1 MTENTKQVS
10 EAAEYIRSESLINPS
25 VAVVLGSGLGDLAE
39 DLPDSISIPYKSI
52 PHFSASC
59 VPGHLGN
66 LVLCEAW
73 GLGIAFMQGRFH
85 YYEGLSMA
93 EVAFPVR
100 VLNAL
105 GAKTIIVT
113 NASGGISEGLKPGSF
128 MIIEDHIN
136 LMGANPLIGI
146 PQTDYGRDRFVDMT
160 CAYDPDYIDLAIK
173 ASMEAGVP
181 AKRGV
186 FAAMPGPCYE
196 TPAEI
201 KVLKAMGADAV
212 SMSTVPE
219 VIMARYLGMRVLG
232 ISLVSNRAAGL
243 SKEGPRHGEVLEIA
257 RDSLGDFDRLLSA
270 ILAKISQLLP

>member
-1 MTENTKQVS
+1 
-10 EAAEYIRSESLINPS
+10 
-25 VAVVLGSGLGDLAE
+25 VVLGSGLGNLAE
-39 DLPDSISIPYKSI
+39 DLPGSVTIPYKSI
-52 PHFSASC
+52 PHFSASS
-59 VPGHLGN
+59 VPGHSGN
-66 LVLCEAW
+66 LILCEAW

-105 GAKTIIVT
+105 GAKVIIVT
-113 NASGGISEGLKPGSF
+113 NASGGISEGLIPGSF

-136 LMGANPLIGI
+136 LMRANPLIGI
-146 PQTDYGRDRFVDMT
+146 PQTDDGLDRFVDMT
-160 CAYDPDYIDLAIK
+160 CAYDPRYIDLAVS
-173 ASMEAGVP
+173 AGMEACVP
-181 AKRGV
+181 VMRGV
-186 FAAMPGPCYE
+186 LAALPGPCYE

-201 KVLKAMGADAV
+201 NMLKSMGADAV

-219 VIMARYLGMRVLG
+219 VIMARYLGMKVLG

-243 SKEGPRHGEVLEIA
+243 SKNGPRHGEVLEIA
-257 RDSLGDFDRLLSA
+257 QSSLSDFDKLLSA

>member
-1 MTENTKQVS
+1 M
-10 EAAEYIRSESLINPS
+10 I
-25 VAVVLGSGLGDLAE
+25 LGSGLGSLAE
-39 DLPDSISIPYKSI
+39 NLPDSTTIPYKSI
-52 PHFSASC
+52 PHFSSSS
-59 VPGHLGN
+59 VPGHTGN
-66 LVLCEAW
+66 LVLCEVW
-73 GLGIAFMQGRFH
+73 GTGIAFMQGRFH

-105 GAKTIIVT
+105 GVKNLIVT
-113 NASGGISEGLKPGSF
+113 NASGGISDGLVPGSF
-128 MIIEDHIN
+128 VIIEDHIN
-136 LMGANPLIGI
+136 LMGANPLIGV
-146 PQTDYGRDRFVDMT
+146 PQTDGVRDRFVDMT

-173 ASMEAGVP
+173 ASKEAGVP

-186 FAAMPGPCYE
+186 LAALSGPCYE

-201 KVLKAMGADAV
+201 MMLKSIGADAV

-219 VIMARYLGMRVLG
+219 VIMARYLGMKVLG

-257 RDSLGDFDRLLSA
+257 RESSGDFDRLLSI
-270 ILAKISQLLP
+270 ILAKISQLLT